1 MKYYLDA
8 QRMSNKEDAH
18 MYLKYRMNFPEYYG
32 ENLDALYDVLS
43 ELDEVEVE
51 ILNVAEEN
59 KYVKQIVKVMKAA
72 GVIVKI

>member
-59 KYVKQIVKVMKAA
+59 KYVKQIVKVMKEA